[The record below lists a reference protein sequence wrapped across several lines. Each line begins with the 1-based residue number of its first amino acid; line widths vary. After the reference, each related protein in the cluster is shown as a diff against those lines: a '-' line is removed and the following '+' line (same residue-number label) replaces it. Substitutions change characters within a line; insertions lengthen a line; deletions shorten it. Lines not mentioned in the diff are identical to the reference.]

1 MKIFLLAFCPVHCG
15 PEDMHCPG
23 TWDHASGKQSSP
35 DYCMPMKDPS
45 TGCPNMCP
53 VQCGENDQVCP
64 GPKGEDGCQIMA
76 DTCFPA
82 KENCPDHNL
91 PECKDNWSTKKCE
104 KRKNKGKCGKNKVA
118 KNCQKTCGKC

>member
-64 GPKGEDGCQIMA
+64 GYVDATGCQTP
-76 DTCFPA
+76 DTCMM
-82 KENCPDHNL
+82 
-91 PECKDNWSTKKCE
+91 KD
-104 KRKNKGKCGKNKVA
+104 GKDM
-118 KNCQKTCGKC
+118 

>member
-64 GPKGEDGCQIMA
+64 GHEDPSGCKTP
-76 DTCFPA
+76 DTCFM
-82 KENCPDHNL
+82 
-91 PECKDNWSTKKCE
+91 KD
-104 KRKNKGKCGKNKVA
+104 GIHI
-118 KNCQKTCGKC
+118 